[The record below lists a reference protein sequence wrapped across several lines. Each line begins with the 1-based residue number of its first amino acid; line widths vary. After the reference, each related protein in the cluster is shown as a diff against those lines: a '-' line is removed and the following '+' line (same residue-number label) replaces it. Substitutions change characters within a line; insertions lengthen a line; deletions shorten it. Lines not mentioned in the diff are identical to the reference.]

1 MRARRRVTPG
11 AAAPWLL
18 LALLP
23 LLSHRGAAQVA
34 PTATLTFSST
44 ADTYADSGS
53 ATTNFNSSTALR
65 ADASPT
71 RIIYLRFAVSGL
83 SGRQVQK
90 ARLRLGVNAASPA
103 GGTVHLI
110 SNHTWNEA
118 TVTYNTRPA
127 LDGAGLQTLGA
138 VTAGATVEFT
148 LDGQITADGVYDL
161 AIDSTSSSA
170 VGYNSSLA
178 TSGQKPQLVLTVAAQ
193 APTVSIAQPPTGAS
207 YFTGDAITLQAS
219 AHDSAGVDLSTHV
232 VWSSNL
238 AGPLGTGAVVTTS
251 LGQGT
256 HTLTATVTD
265 GQGLTGSSQI
275 SVTVTPPPPGN
286 TAPLVSITAPASGQT
301 LASSATIT
309 FTGSASDL
317 EDGDLTA
324 AIAWTS
330 DRDGALGTGGTIT
343 HLLSEGTHQLTA
355 TVADRGGL
363 TATATVTV
371 QVVVGVTL
379 EFPAVADA
387 AVDAGLPT
395 TNFGTSPTL
404 AADANLV
411 RNTYLRFTTSGL
423 ATRTILGAVLRLQ
436 VDATSGAES
445 DSGGTLHTITD
456 GTWQESTI
464 TFNNR
469 PAVDG
474 PTVASQGPVR
484 LGQTVDFNVASAVT
498 GDGTYNF
505 ALVNTSADE
514 CDYRSREGG
523 PAPTLIVTVARAA
536 PTVTIAAPAAG
547 SIFFQRD
554 AITFAAQAR
563 DAEDGELSSRIEW
576 TSSRDGS
583 LGTGA
588 TVTTS
593 ALTVGLHTV
602 TAAVTDSGGLGGQ
615 AQTSIRVRAP
625 NTPPAVTIASPAD
638 GSSVPAGTA
647 VRLGA
652 AASDDFDG
660 DLTGQIRWTSSRD
673 GVLGP
678 NGTRLLSEGA
688 HTLVAAVTDSD
699 GAPGSATA
707 RLTVTPTPPVVTM
720 VAPADGTTV
729 FAGTSLAFSGTATDA
744 TDGDL
749 SAALRW
755 LSDRDGQIG
764 SGPSFTSTRL
774 STGTHSITAIAAD
787 AGGLSGEAVRRV
799 VVRPPNVPPV
809 VRVVAPAAGTTLLA
823 GKPVLLAA
831 TAADVEDG
839 DLGAAL
845 VWTSSRDGAL
855 GTGRTV
861 VAPGLSLGT
870 HTLTASVAD
879 RDGAT
884 VSASVTVTVV
894 PSTLVFPP
902 SADTYV
908 DAGSASAK
916 FGGATSLLAG
926 MSPVRQALL
935 RFAVTGI
942 GQFRVQQA
950 LLHMTVGSSSG
961 DGSAAGGTVRAIT
974 NGAWSEATTTYNT
987 RPAVDGAVLA
997 THGSVTP
1004 KQVVDFDVTQG
1015 VAADG
1020 TFNFALVST
1029 SSDWVRYA
1037 SREAS
1042 TGKPELRI
1050 ALTQN
1055 TAPLVTILAPASG
1068 TRVLP
1073 GSPVAFAGAAT
1084 DAEDGD
1090 LGSRIEWSSSLD
1102 GLLGAGAALTTT
1114 ALRPGVHTI
1123 TARATDTGG
1132 LVGQAAITVT
1142 VTHPPVVTIAAPA
1155 DGTVV
1160 FTSGLP
1166 MTFTGRATDVEDGD
1180 LGARIAWSSDRD
1192 GALGTGPSVTAGALG
1207 VGAHVISARVS
1218 DDDGLRGEARISV
1231 RVRSPNAP
1239 PRVTIAAPAEGT
1251 AVPAGTLLALGATA
1265 ADDFDGDV
1273 TSRIQWT
1280 SSRDGALGPGPGRT
1294 VMLSEGSHTLVA
1306 SATDSD
1312 GAVGS
1317 AQVHVTI
1324 TPSPPVVTIAA
1335 PPAGTRVFAGT
1346 SVAFSGTATDATDG
1360 NLTSTLR
1367 WTSDRDGA
1375 IGLGG
1380 SFATTRLSV
1389 GTHTV
1394 TAAAIDAGGLVGHA
1408 ERTVVV
1414 RPPNVPPA
1422 ITIVAPA
1429 PQPSLLTGRP
1439 VLLGAVA
1446 TDTEDGNLGATVR
1459 WASSR
1464 DGALGTGATLV
1475 VPSLSVGAHTLT
1487 ASVTDADGA
1496 TASASVAVTVVPS
1509 QLALLPV
1516 ADAYVDAGTATT
1528 KLGTAT
1534 SLLVGTSPVR
1544 QAFLRFAVNGIGR
1557 FTVQQALLRLTVG
1570 SSSSDASALGGAVHA
1585 ISNHAWPE
1593 ATTTYRTRPL
1603 IDGPALA
1610 IKGKVLP
1617 KQAADFDVTSAVA
1630 ADGTYDF
1637 AVDSTSSDWVRY
1649 GSREATSGKPQL
1661 LIALVQNLAPLVT
1674 ITAPAPSATVD
1685 LGAAV
1690 TFSATAVDAES
1701 GDLGARIVWASDR
1714 DGILGSG
1721 TSITTASLS
1730 HGPHT
1735 ITARA
1740 TDAGGRSGEAR
1751 IAIVVASPPILT
1763 IIAPADG
1770 TAFVPGAAVTFSAA
1784 ASEVDVGDLS
1794 GSITWTSS
1802 LDGLLGTGGTIS
1814 TSTLRSGTHTITASV
1829 TDGRGKVA
1837 AAMRTVVVNAA
1848 PTIAITGPADGAGFV
1863 PGETIRFTGAA
1874 QDREDG
1880 NLSAIIAWRSSL
1892 DGPLGSGGAL
1902 DVSTLRSGTH
1912 TITAAVADSGGKTA
1926 EARTTVVVN
1935 TPPQLRIVAPTDRSV
1950 LVPGDLVRFEGTA
1963 ADVED
1968 GDLSAAVTWT
1978 SSVDGP
1984 LGTGGTLSV
1993 SLRSGTHTITASVT
2007 DTGGKRANAQITLV
2021 VNAPPTLQITAPAD
2035 GALFAPG
2042 ETITF
2047 MGAARD
2053 LEDGDLG
2060 GEITWTSSVDG
2071 PLGTGSRLD
2080 VGRLR
2085 SGTHTITAS
2094 VADRGGKTAS
2104 GALTVVVN
2112 APPVLAITSPA
2123 DGFDSVPGAA
2133 IIFTASA
2140 SDTEDGSLDAAIRW
2154 SSSLDGPLGAGP
2166 TLRVATL
2173 RSGTHTVTAAVADSG
2188 GRTVSRQVTVVVNAP
2203 PTLVIASPPEGAAFL
2218 PGDAVALGATAS
2230 DVEDGDLGPAIRW
2243 TSSLDGPLGTGG
2255 MLSVAA
2261 LRSGTHL
2268 ITARVTDSGGKA
2280 AEAGVTIVVNAA
2292 PEIAIAAPASG
2303 SVLGAGHAVSLL
2315 ATATDAEDGDLG
2327 DAVEWTSS
2335 LDGPLGS
2342 GALLTGVTLR
2352 SGTHVITASVR
2363 DSGGRSAAA
2372 EVTVEVNA
2380 APTVTITGPADGST
2394 FSPGE
2399 AITLAGT
2406 AADAEDGDLGAAIVW
2421 SSSLDGPL
2429 GTGSALGVPTLRSG
2443 THTITASVT
2452 DRGGTRALAN
2462 ITLVVNAA
2470 PSVEIVAPSSGTTF
2484 APDEPVTLTAT
2495 AEDAEDGDLSSAI
2508 AWSSSLQGP
2517 LGAGGTLAGGTLGP
2531 GTHVLTAS
2539 VTDGGGK
2546 SASAT
2551 TTVVVAPLIT
2561 LQGSRSTAYTNLSL
2575 AGKTKIDLTAATFF
2589 ASPSNLYPVNLSG
2602 GAGVHVLGGTV
2613 LGQYDRSLG
2622 WDDMHSMNNAGIVFD
2637 DSQLAVD
2644 GIRID
2649 NVTDGVRPKLADDF
2663 TIRNV
2668 HLSYVRDDCV
2678 ENDHVHGGLVD
2689 DSLFDGCYEAF
2700 SARPSDAIIASGFDG
2715 SSKLWTI
2722 QSSLVRLQPMPG
2734 PRGASADGLG
2744 TGAFFKWHNWNNP
2757 DASLSP
2763 KLALYNNVFM
2773 AERVGQPGAS
2783 RMGIPPEQLRDCA
2796 NNVMVWLGPGD
2807 FPTSLPS
2814 CFTVTKDRAVWD
2826 NAVADWLARHPG
2838 VAP

>member
-219 AHDSAGVDLSTHV
+219 AHDSAGVDRSAAV
-232 VWSSNL
+232 VWSSTL
-238 AGPLGTGAVVTTS
+238 AGPLGTGAVVPTS

-343 HLLSEGTHQLTA
+343 HTLSEGTHQLTA

-363 TATATVTV
+363 TATATATV

-395 TNFGTSPTL
+395 TSFG
-404 AADANLV
+404 
-411 RNTYLRFTTSGL
+411 
-423 ATRTILGAVLRLQ
+423 
-436 VDATSGAES
+436 
-445 DSGGTLHTITD
+445 
-456 GTWQESTI
+456 
-464 TFNNR
+464 
-469 PAVDG
+469 
-474 PTVASQGPVR
+474 
-484 LGQTVDFNVASAVT
+484 
-498 GDGTYNF
+498 
-505 ALVNTSADE
+505 
-514 CDYRSREGG
+514 
-523 PAPTLIVTVARAA
+523 PTLIVTAARAA

-720 VAPADGTTV
+720 VAPAGGTTV

-916 FGGATSLLAG
+916 FGGATALLAG

-1218 DDDGLRGEARISV
+1218 DDDGLR
-1231 RVRSPNAP
+1231 
-1239 PRVTIAAPAEGT
+1239 
-1251 AVPAGTLLALGATA
+1251 
-1265 ADDFDGDV
+1265 
-1273 TSRIQWT
+1273 
-1280 SSRDGALGPGPGRT
+1280 
-1294 VMLSEGSHTLVA
+1294 
-1306 SATDSD
+1306 
-1312 GAVGS
+1312 
-1317 AQVHVTI
+1317 
-1324 TPSPPVVTIAA
+1324 
-1335 PPAGTRVFAGT
+1335 
-1346 SVAFSGTATDATDG
+1346 
-1360 NLTSTLR
+1360 
-1367 WTSDRDGA
+1367 
-1375 IGLGG
+1375 
-1380 SFATTRLSV
+1380 
-1389 GTHTV
+1389 
-1394 TAAAIDAGGLVGHA
+1394 
-1408 ERTVVV
+1408 
-1414 RPPNVPPA
+1414 
-1422 ITIVAPA
+1422 
-1429 PQPSLLTGRP
+1429 
-1439 VLLGAVA
+1439 
-1446 TDTEDGNLGATVR
+1446 
-1459 WASSR
+1459 
-1464 DGALGTGATLV
+1464 
-1475 VPSLSVGAHTLT
+1475 
-1487 ASVTDADGA
+1487 
-1496 TASASVAVTVVPS
+1496 
-1509 QLALLPV
+1509 
-1516 ADAYVDAGTATT
+1516 
-1528 KLGTAT
+1528 
-1534 SLLVGTSPVR
+1534 
-1544 QAFLRFAVNGIGR
+1544 
-1557 FTVQQALLRLTVG
+1557 
-1570 SSSSDASALGGAVHA
+1570 
-1585 ISNHAWPE
+1585 
-1593 ATTTYRTRPL
+1593 
-1603 IDGPALA
+1603 
-1610 IKGKVLP
+1610 
-1617 KQAADFDVTSAVA
+1617 
-1630 ADGTYDF
+1630 
-1637 AVDSTSSDWVRY
+1637 
-1649 GSREATSGKPQL
+1649 
-1661 LIALVQNLAPLVT
+1661 
-1674 ITAPAPSATVD
+1674 
-1685 LGAAV
+1685 
-1690 TFSATAVDAES
+1690 
-1701 GDLGARIVWASDR
+1701 
-1714 DGILGSG
+1714 
-1721 TSITTASLS
+1721 
-1730 HGPHT
+1730 
-1735 ITARA
+1735 
-1740 TDAGGRSGEAR
+1740 
-1751 IAIVVASPPILT
+1751 
-1763 IIAPADG
+1763 
-1770 TAFVPGAAVTFSAA
+1770 
-1784 ASEVDVGDLS
+1784 
-1794 GSITWTSS
+1794 
-1802 LDGLLGTGGTIS
+1802 
-1814 TSTLRSGTHTITASV
+1814 
-1829 TDGRGKVA
+1829 
-1837 AAMRTVVVNAA
+1837 
-1848 PTIAITGPADGAGFV
+1848 
-1863 PGETIRFTGAA
+1863 
-1874 QDREDG
+1874 
-1880 NLSAIIAWRSSL
+1880 
-1892 DGPLGSGGAL
+1892 
-1902 DVSTLRSGTH
+1902 
-1912 TITAAVADSGGKTA
+1912 
-1926 EARTTVVVN
+1926 
-1935 TPPQLRIVAPTDRSV
+1935 
-1950 LVPGDLVRFEGTA
+1950 
-1963 ADVED
+1963 
-1968 GDLSAAVTWT
+1968 
-1978 SSVDGP
+1978 
-1984 LGTGGTLSV
+1984 
-1993 SLRSGTHTITASVT
+1993 
-2007 DTGGKRANAQITLV
+2007 
-2021 VNAPPTLQITAPAD
+2021 
-2035 GALFAPG
+2035 
-2042 ETITF
+2042 
-2047 MGAARD
+2047 
-2053 LEDGDLG
+2053 
-2060 GEITWTSSVDG
+2060 
-2071 PLGTGSRLD
+2071 
-2080 VGRLR
+2080 
-2085 SGTHTITAS
+2085 
-2094 VADRGGKTAS
+2094 
-2104 GALTVVVN
+2104 
-2112 APPVLAITSPA
+2112 
-2123 DGFDSVPGAA
+2123 
-2133 IIFTASA
+2133 
-2140 SDTEDGSLDAAIRW
+2140 
-2154 SSSLDGPLGAGP
+2154 
-2166 TLRVATL
+2166 
-2173 RSGTHTVTAAVADSG
+2173 
-2188 GRTVSRQVTVVVNAP
+2188 
-2203 PTLVIASPPEGAAFL
+2203 
-2218 PGDAVALGATAS
+2218 
-2230 DVEDGDLGPAIRW
+2230 
-2243 TSSLDGPLGTGG
+2243 
-2255 MLSVAA
+2255 
-2261 LRSGTHL
+2261 
-2268 ITARVTDSGGKA
+2268 
-2280 AEAGVTIVVNAA
+2280 
-2292 PEIAIAAPASG
+2292 
-2303 SVLGAGHAVSLL
+2303 
-2315 ATATDAEDGDLG
+2315 
-2327 DAVEWTSS
+2327 
-2335 LDGPLGS
+2335 
-2342 GALLTGVTLR
+2342 
-2352 SGTHVITASVR
+2352 
-2363 DSGGRSAAA
+2363 
-2372 EVTVEVNA
+2372 
-2380 APTVTITGPADGST
+2380 
-2394 FSPGE
+2394 
-2399 AITLAGT
+2399 
-2406 AADAEDGDLGAAIVW
+2406 
-2421 SSSLDGPL
+2421 
-2429 GTGSALGVPTLRSG
+2429 
-2443 THTITASVT
+2443 
-2452 DRGGTRALAN
+2452 
-2462 ITLVVNAA
+2462 
-2470 PSVEIVAPSSGTTF
+2470 
-2484 APDEPVTLTAT
+2484 
-2495 AEDAEDGDLSSAI
+2495 
-2508 AWSSSLQGP
+2508 
-2517 LGAGGTLAGGTLGP
+2517 
-2531 GTHVLTAS
+2531 
-2539 VTDGGGK
+2539 
-2546 SASAT
+2546 
-2551 TTVVVAPLIT
+2551 
-2561 LQGSRSTAYTNLSL
+2561 
-2575 AGKTKIDLTAATFF
+2575 
-2589 ASPSNLYPVNLSG
+2589 
-2602 GAGVHVLGGTV
+2602 
-2613 LGQYDRSLG
+2613 
-2622 WDDMHSMNNAGIVFD
+2622 
-2637 DSQLAVD
+2637 
-2644 GIRID
+2644 
-2649 NVTDGVRPKLADDF
+2649 
-2663 TIRNV
+2663 
-2668 HLSYVRDDCV
+2668 
-2678 ENDHVHGGLVD
+2678 
-2689 DSLFDGCYEAF
+2689 
-2700 SARPSDAIIASGFDG
+2700 
-2715 SSKLWTI
+2715 
-2722 QSSLVRLQPMPG
+2722 
-2734 PRGASADGLG
+2734 
-2744 TGAFFKWHNWNNP
+2744 
-2757 DASLSP
+2757 
-2763 KLALYNNVFM
+2763 
-2773 AERVGQPGAS
+2773 
-2783 RMGIPPEQLRDCA
+2783 
-2796 NNVMVWLGPGD
+2796 
-2807 FPTSLPS
+2807 
-2814 CFTVTKDRAVWD
+2814 
-2826 NAVADWLARHPG
+2826 
-2838 VAP
+2838 